1 MAEQKQFP
9 HAPANPVIDAIVP
22 TAPPAEAPLAAENIP
37 ANAENLVVI
46 LCFSFSFRT
55 RYSLVLHGFA
65 FLPVHILLL
74 FLSCFCSL
82 LFAFLLCPPLVI
94 VLSSLGRGMINSNG
108 MVNGNFRD
116 GETVIF
122 FCEPEIL
129 SISNCE
135 TELLDF
141 SKYEPKNV

>member
-1 MAEQKQFP
+1 
-9 HAPANPVIDAIVP
+9 
-22 TAPPAEAPLAAENIP
+22 
-37 ANAENLVVI
+37 
-46 LCFSFSFRT
+46 
-55 RYSLVLHGFA
+55 
-65 FLPVHILLL
+65 
-74 FLSCFCSL
+74 
-82 LFAFLLCPPLVI
+82 
-94 VLSSLGRGMINSNG
+94 MINSNG

-141 SKYEPKNV
+141 SKYEPRNV